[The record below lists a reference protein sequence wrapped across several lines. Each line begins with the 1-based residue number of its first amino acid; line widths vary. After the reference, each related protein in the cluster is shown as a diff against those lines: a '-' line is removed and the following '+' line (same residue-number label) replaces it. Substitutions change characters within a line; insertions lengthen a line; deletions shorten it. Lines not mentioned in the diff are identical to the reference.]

1 VRGQG
6 KGGSVSEERDELR
19 RAIDEA
25 LARID
30 KQRDALHGSARTDER
45 DEPEEPDSETP
56 DE

>member
-1 VRGQG
+1 
-6 KGGSVSEERDELR
+6 VSEERDELR